1 MAKGPGRVGTGG
13 RLEGG
18 LDEVAARL
26 NASVSFDR
34 RLAFEDIDGSLA
46 HARMLAAI
54 GILSD
59 EDLAAIEGGLAA
71 IGEEIEADTF
81 AWSDALEDVHM
92 NIEARLIERIGDAG
106 KRLHTARSRN
116 DQVATDLRLWVA
128 KAATALDHM
137 AAGLQ
142 AALVDTAKRSVDVVM
157 PGYTHLQRAQP
168 IRAAHH
174 LMAYVEML
182 RRDRD
187 RLRAARD
194 HCLEECPLGSGALA
208 ATPFPID
215 RERVAEELGFEAPS
229 ANSMDAVGSRD
240 FALEFLSAAAI
251 CAVHLSRLGEELVN
265 WASAEFSFV
274 DLPDAY
280 CTSSSIMPQ
289 KKNPDIAELV
299 RAKAG
304 RVCGDLQTLLMVVK
318 GLPLAY
324 DKDLQE
330 DKEPVFDAADTLA
343 LCLRAMAGLVEGLR
357 FDAQRCGEAAAGG
370 YTTATDVADWLVQE
384 GVPFREAHGVVGRM
398 VKDAAALGAPLSDL
412 SDEALTAYH
421 PALDPTVRQ
430 CLDPVASVDRRDVV
444 GGPARTRVLD
454 AIAHWEEQ
462 LA

>member
-1 MAKGPGRVGTGG
+1 MSGGKGRMGSGG
-13 RLEGG
+13 RLSGG

-34 RLAFEDIDGSLA
+34 RLALEDIEGSLA
-46 HARMLAAI
+46 HARMLESI
-54 GILSD
+54 GVLT
-59 EDLAAIEGGLAA
+59 EVDLHAIEGGLAEIA
-71 IGEEIEADTF
+71 AQIEADEF
-81 AWSDALEDVHM
+81 PWSDELEDVHM
-92 NIEARLIERIGDAG
+92 NIEQRLTERIGDAG

-116 DQVATDLRLWVA
+116 DQVATDMRLWVA

-137 AAGLQ
+137 AGGLQ
-142 AALVDTAKRSVDVVM
+142 AALIGAARRSIDVVM

-168 IRAAHH
+168 VRAGHH

-182 RRDRD
+182 HRDRI
-187 RLRAARD
+187 RLRNARLG
-194 HCLEECPLGSGALA
+194 CLSECPLGSGALA

-215 RERVAEELGFEAPS
+215 RHMVAEALGFEQPS

-251 CAVHLSRLGEELVN
+251 CSVHLSRLGEELVN
-265 WASAEFSFV
+265 WASAEFAFV
-274 DLPDAY
+274 TLPDAY

-304 RVCGDLQTLLMVVK
+304 RVCGSLQTLLMVIK

-343 LCLRAMAGLVEGLR
+343 LCLRAMAGLIDGMV
-357 FDAQRCGEAAAGG
+357 FDAQRCAEAAAGG
-370 YTTATDVADWLVQE
+370 YTTATDLADWLVE
-384 GVPFREAHGVVGRM
+384 KGAPFREAHGVVGRM
-398 VKDAAALGAPLSDL
+398 VRDASDKGLALSEMSDDELS
-412 SDEALTAYH
+412 SYH
-421 PALDPTVRQ
+421 PMLDPSARA
-430 CLDPVASVDRRDVV
+430 CLDPLTSVDRRDVV
-444 GGPARTRVLD
+444 GGPARGRVLA
-454 AIAHWEEQ
+454 AIEDWEQ
-462 LA
+462 TLA